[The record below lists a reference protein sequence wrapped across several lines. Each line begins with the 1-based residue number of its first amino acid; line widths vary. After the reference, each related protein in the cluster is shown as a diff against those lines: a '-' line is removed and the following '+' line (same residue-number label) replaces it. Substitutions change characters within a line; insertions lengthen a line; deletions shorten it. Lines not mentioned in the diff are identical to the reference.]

1 MLTARLGGALP
12 EARGPATRSGKGAE
26 LMPRSSSIITMPL
39 LCAPAEPAAAEG
51 GPLPGSLVC
60 RPRCLP

>member
-12 EARGPATRSGKGAE
+12 EARGPTARSGKGTE
-26 LMPRSSSIITMPL
+26 LMPRSSSIITMPP
-39 LCAPAEPAAAEG
+39 LCASAEPAAAGG
-51 GPLPGSLVC
+51 GPLPGLLC